1 MTISIDR
8 ECNVPSIAVVVRQII
23 RNYIS
28 CICLELQKQKWYI
41 SLILSSLIS
50 KRLLNFSGKYLF
62 LPSRHS
68 RRSCRIDSKASDNSV
83 IYLYRHHLYISF
95 RWYYC
100 QKFVSDCFKTE
111 IELFQAG
118 SSKTFDFSKQSNLK
132 PIRRPKGVFVF
143 LFRNYLTAEKCW
155 HFSGRIIINNL
166 IIWIFMHVCVCVGVC
181 VYFQGPYSLI
191 YGKW

>member
-1 MTISIDR
+1 MHLPRIAETEVIYFLNTIKPDFQKTFEFFWEISIFT
-8 ECNVPSIAVVVRQII
+8 IQ
-23 RNYIS
+23 
-28 CICLELQKQKWYI
+28 
-41 SLILSSLIS
+41 
-50 KRLLNFSGKYLF
+50 
-62 LPSRHS
+62 HS

-118 SSKTFDFSKQSNLK
+118 RSKTFDFSKQSNLK
-132 PIRRPKGVFVF
+132 PIRRPKSVFVF